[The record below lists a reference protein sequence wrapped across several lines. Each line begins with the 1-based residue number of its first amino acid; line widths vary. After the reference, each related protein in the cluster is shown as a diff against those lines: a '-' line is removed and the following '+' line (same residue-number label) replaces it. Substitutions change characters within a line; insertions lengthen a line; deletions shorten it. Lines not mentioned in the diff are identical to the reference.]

1 MSDDRQTEI
10 YDPTGEAYPAEEPLT
25 KGDVRQ
31 LKVLRES
38 RDKAKAAADAA
49 EAEYREW
56 EAICWEKMENA
67 GDTSTTKVLPDGT
80 KLQIVRR
87 GTIYSRVLDNDVLLD
102 SLEQEGRVEELTKPG
117 FQKQR
122 LNEYVRT
129 CLESGV
135 PLPDGLDF
143 YERRYLTLTEK

>member
-1 MSDDRQTEI
+1 MNEPI
-10 YDPTGEAYPAEEPLT
+10 YDPTGEAYPSEADPLT
-25 KGDVRQ
+25 KSDVRR
-31 LKVLRES
+31 LKVLREQ

-49 EAEYREW
+49 ESEYREW

-102 SLEQEGRVEELTKPG
+102 SLEQEGRVDELTKPG

-129 CLESGV
+129 CLESGQ

-143 YERRYLTLTEK
+143 YERRYLTITEK